1 MKMSR
6 NILLFCVA
14 IFVSLLVT
22 GSAYTVMSGEEFGE
36 DFIVLLVMNFPV
48 CVLIGL
54 IDWLVV
60 FWLGSLLPPG
70 RDILNVMV
78 NIAVTSAVCFML
90 VVGLNLIFGDS
101 PLQLTMRFALCSLP
115 WNLIVVMML
124 EAQHHSRQRA
134 IMAREKAV
142 FQLAVLKQQLNPH
155 FLFNSL
161 NTLASLA
168 YTDAALTNR
177 FAKTLSGVYR
187 YLLETQ
193 SVPLVALTKELAFV
207 DKYIS
212 LEKIRFG
219 NSLDITIRR
228 ECEPREALVVP
239 SAIQLVVENAIKHN
253 VCSEQTPLV
262 IEAVIMA
269 DCVEI
274 TNILNP
280 RTSVDSYGV
289 GLKNIS
295 QQYRLHNKDISYCSR
310 DDRFV
315 VRLPFI
321 KS

>member
-1 MKMSR
+1 MSGSK
-6 NILLFCVA
+6 NILLFCIA
-14 IFVSLLVT
+14 IFASLLVT
-22 GSAYTVMSGEEFGE
+22 GSAYTVMSGRDFGE
-36 DFIVLLVMNFPV
+36 DFIVLLAINFPV
-48 CVLIGL
+48 CVLIGV

-60 FWLGSLLPPG
+60 SWLGSLLAPG
-70 RDILNVMV
+70 RELLKVTAD
-78 NIAVTSAVCFML
+78 IAVTSAVCFML

-101 PLQLTMRFALCSLP
+101 PVRVTMRYALCSLP

-134 IMAREKAV
+134 VMAREKAV

-187 YLLETQ
+187 YLLDTQ
-193 SVPLVALTKELAFV
+193 SMPLVALNKELAFV

-219 NSLDITIRR
+219 NGLDITVRR
-228 ECEPREALVVP
+228 ECEPRDALVVP
-239 SAIQLVVENAIKHN
+239 AAIQLVVENAIKHN

-262 IEAVIMA
+262 VEAVIMA
-269 DCVEI
+269 DCVEV
-274 TNILNP
+274 TNKLNP
-280 RTSVDSYGV
+280 RTSVHSYGI

-295 QQYRLHNKDISYCSR
+295 QQYRLHNKEIAYYAEDG
-310 DDRFV
+310 RFV

>member
-1 MKMSR
+1 MSGSK
-6 NILLFCVA
+6 NILLFCIA
-14 IFVSLLVT
+14 IFASLLVT
-22 GSAYTVMSGEEFGE
+22 GSAYTVMSGRDFGE
-36 DFIVLLVMNFPV
+36 DFIVLLAINFPV
-48 CVLIGL
+48 CVLIGV

-60 FWLGSLLPPG
+60 SWLGSLLAPG
-70 RDILNVMV
+70 RELLKVTAD
-78 NIAVTSAVCFML
+78 IAVTSAVCFML

-101 PLQLTMRFALCSLP
+101 PVRVTMRYALCSLP

-134 IMAREKAV
+134 VMAREKAV

-187 YLLETQ
+187 YLLDTQ
-193 SVPLVALTKELAFV
+193 SMPLVALNKELAFV

-219 NSLDITIRR
+219 NGLDITVRR
-228 ECEPREALVVP
+228 ECEPRDALVVP
-239 SAIQLVVENAIKHN
+239 AAIQLVVENAIKHN

-262 IEAVIMA
+262 VEAVIMA
-269 DCVEI
+269 DCVEV
-274 TNILNP
+274 TNKLNP
-280 RTSVDSYGV
+280 RTSVHSYGI

-295 QQYRLHNKDISYCSR
+295 QQYRLHNKEISYYAE
-310 DDRFV
+310 DGRFV